1 VFNART
7 VNYPFTAFH
16 DDPPIKA
23 LGEKFMNKNMMI
35 GSVLGAVAVTTAG
48 SWAGYQALDSSKY
61 AEVISAK
68 QAMKTV
74 STPREECR
82 DEIVN
87 QQRAVKDPQQI
98 AGTVTGAVVGGL
110 LGNQIGGGKG
120 KKIATVGGAVAGGYA
135 GNKIQEGMQERDT
148 EQVVHQVCSMVY
160 DKHEQKDGFNVIYR
174 LDGREHSIHMKYD
187 PGSKIPVKNGVV
199 QIEPA
204 R

>member
-1 VFNART
+1 
-7 VNYPFTAFH
+7 
-16 DDPPIKA
+16 
-23 LGEKFMNKNMMI
+23 MNKNMII
-35 GSVLGAVAVTTAG
+35 GSVLGAVAVTTVG
-48 SWAGYQALDSSKY
+48 TWAGYKALDSDKY

-68 QAMKTV
+68 PAMKII

-98 AGTVTGAVVGGL
+98 TGTVTGAVIGGL
-110 LGNQIGGGKG
+110 LGNQVGGGKG

-148 EQVVHQVCSMVY
+148 EQVVHQVCSTVY

-174 LDGREHSIHMKYD
+174 LEGRERTVHMKYD
-187 PGSKIPVKNGVV
+187 PGSKIPLKNGVV
-199 QIEPA
+199 QIEQQ
-204 R
+204 